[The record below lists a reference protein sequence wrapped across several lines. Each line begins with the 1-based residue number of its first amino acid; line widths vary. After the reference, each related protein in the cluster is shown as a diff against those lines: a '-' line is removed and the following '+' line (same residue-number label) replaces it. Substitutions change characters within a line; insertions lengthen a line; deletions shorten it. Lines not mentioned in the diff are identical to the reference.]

1 MKNSVQLLA
10 MVFWLSVCA
19 SACSSRPNAAGEDV
33 LTSSRGGTV
42 VLDRETGGYSDPEI
56 AEQERVR
63 KIEREQERERREIED
78 ARRQDFHDRWLQ
90 NYE

>member
-1 MKNSVQLLA
+1 MRA
-10 MVFWLSVCA
+10 MQQVVLMFSILVCVA
-19 SACSSRPNAAGEDV
+19 ACSSRPETAVDDV
-33 LTSSRGGTV
+33 LTTSRGGTV
-42 VLDRETGGYSDPEI
+42 VLDRETGGYSDSDI

-78 ARRQDFHDRWLQ
+78 ERRQEFHDRWLE